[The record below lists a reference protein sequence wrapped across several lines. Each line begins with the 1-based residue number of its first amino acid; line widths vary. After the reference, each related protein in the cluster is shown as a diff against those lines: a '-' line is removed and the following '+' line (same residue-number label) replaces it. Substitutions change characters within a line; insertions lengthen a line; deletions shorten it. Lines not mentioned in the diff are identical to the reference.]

1 MQRRY
6 YVYIMASKSRVL
18 YTGVTGNLQRRVLEH
33 KYDTEAGFTTDYRI
47 HRLVYYETFH
57 YIGNAIARE
66 KEIKGWLRSKKVAL
80 IRSFNPT
87 WEDLSEG
94 WGESITAGPSLRSG

>member
-33 KYDTEAGFTTDYRI
+33 KHDTELGFTTNYRI
-47 HRLVYYETFH
+47 HRLIYYETFH

-94 WGESITAGPSLRSG
+94 WGETIKAGPSLRSG